1 MGPLHMIGLV
11 FVVSDLSTPVQG
23 AVIIFHIFTSYSP
36 LIKRANSSANS
47 RANSELYFETLS
59 VLCKLLFRIHNTQ
72 CHYTTKINNTSD
84 KQRNAILKCNIRNE
98 LYVS

>member
-36 LIKRANSSANS
+36 LIKRANSSAQN
-47 RANSELYFETLS
+47 L
-59 VLCKLLFRIHNTQ
+59 
-72 CHYTTKINNTSD
+72 
-84 KQRNAILKCNIRNE
+84 
-98 LYVS
+98 

>member
-36 LIKRANSSANS
+36 LIKRANSSAQNLLILNYTS
-47 RANSELYFETLS
+47 
-59 VLCKLLFRIHNTQ
+59 KLLVCYANCCFEYIIHNASIQLKLIAQVT
-72 CHYTTKINNTSD
+72 NN
-84 KQRNAILKCNIRNE
+84 KMQF
-98 LYVS
+98 